1 VLTSLRFR
9 KGPPIRATYWEF
21 RNRAWVFGAFF
32 GVAFFLYSVDPVNAA
47 AACANFITRLAIL
60 NANFVARTVLTIAAL
75 FTAAAAAMRTWGSA
89 YLHRD
94 IVYASEVKS
103 ASLVAGGPYRH
114 VRNPLYF
121 GNLLMA
127 VGVGALASRAGFLFL
142 LIAMFVFDLRLIL
155 REESELRASR
165 GPSYEE
171 YLRAVPR
178 VFPSPWPRIP
188 ASPQIAD
195 WLAGFRDEAWC
206 WAFPLGILAM
216 AITLSQ
222 RIMWAVMI
230 VAVMGSF
237 LIAKLTAK
245 RSS

>member
-1 VLTSLRFR
+1 VCCEVPSIHGLPKAVIDAVLTSLRFR

-165 GPSYEE
+165 AFS
-171 YLRAVPR
+171 LRRGRAFRPPR
-178 VFPSPWPRIP
+178 KSPTGSPVFATKPGAGLFRSASWPWPSRSVN
-188 ASPQIAD
+188 ASCGP
-195 WLAGFRDEAWC
+195 
-206 WAFPLGILAM
+206 
-216 AITLSQ
+216 
-222 RIMWAVMI
+222 
-230 VAVMGSF
+230 
-237 LIAKLTAK
+237 
-245 RSS
+245 